1 MVELKTQKSGDVVIP
16 MEPEN
21 QMDLQLVVG
30 DLTAAIDGSPWTP
43 FDNRIVAFLSDVSKF
58 LLSDSKSRKLPDL
71 VSFAYW
77 CRPSHIEQLKKKS
90 GEIDSLIGRGTVFHI
105 PPTNVPL
112 NFAYSL
118 VTGLLAGNTNIVRV
132 PNLESI
138 EVQQVIHVLKSILL
152 KSEHLELSD
161 RVCIIRYGHVD
172 EITQYISELT
182 NARVIWGGDSAVRH
196 IRSVPTNP
204 RSVDI
209 SFADRISI
217 ALVKSS
223 AVNSALDKELI
234 QIAEHFYV
242 DGYTFNQ
249 NACSSPRLVV
259 WDGTEV
265 ENKLAASVFWNAVS
279 RVAITRGEVEPV
291 HIMNRLV
298 ETCENLSKNKNI
310 KSIDGLFEPAVRLE
324 LIDETHW
331 EETSSLRFG
340 TFTQSSI
347 SKIQELKDVLNP
359 RVQTI
364 SYFGYSKLEFED
376 AEVKL
381 ILQSVDRVVPFGQAL
396 NFELI
401 WDGYDLIRSLARR
414 VVIR

>member
-1 MVELKTQKSGDVVIP
+1 MDELKTQKFGDAVTPTEHEIQK
-16 MEPEN
+16 N
-21 QMDLQLVVG
+21 LQLVVG
-30 DLTAAIDGSPWTP
+30 DLTATIGGNPWTP
-43 FDNRIVAFLSDVSKF
+43 FDNRIVAFLSDVSKG

-77 CRPSHIEQLKKKS
+77 CRPSNIEQLKKRS

-132 PNLESI
+132 PNLESV
-138 EVQQVIHVLKSILL
+138 EVQQVIDALKSILL
-152 KSEHLELSD
+152 KSEHSELMD
-161 RVCIIRYGHVD
+161 RVCIVRYGHVD
-172 EITQYISELT
+172 EITQYISEHT

-204 RSVDI
+204 RSIDI

-223 AVNSALDKELI
+223 AVNGASDIELN
-234 QIAEHFYV
+234 QIAERFYV

-265 ENKLAASVFWNAVS
+265 ENKLAAAVFWEAVS
-279 RVAITRGEVEPV
+279 RVALTRAEVEPV
-291 HIMNRLV
+291 HVMNRLV

-324 LIDETHW
+324 LIDETLW

-340 TFTQSSI
+340 TFTQKRI
-347 SKIQELKDVLNP
+347 SKIQEVKEVLNQ

-376 AEVKL
+376 TEIKM

-396 NFELI
+396 TFELI
-401 WDGYDLIRSLARR
+401 WDGYDLIRCLSRS

>member
-1 MVELKTQKSGDVVIP
+1 MDELKTQKCGDAVTPTEHEIQT
-16 MEPEN
+16 N
-21 QMDLQLVVG
+21 LQLVVG
-30 DLTAAIDGSPWTP
+30 DLTATIGGNPWTP
-43 FDNRIVAFLSDVSKF
+43 FDNRIVSFLSDVSKF
-58 LLSDSKSRKLPDL
+58 LLSDSNSRKLPDL
-71 VSFAYW
+71 VSFAFW
-77 CRPSHIEQLKKKS
+77 CRPSNIEQLKKKS
-90 GEIDSLIGRGTVFHI
+90 GEMDSLIGRGTVFHI

-132 PNLESI
+132 PNLESV
-138 EVQQVIHVLKSILL
+138 EVQQVIHAVKLILL
-152 KSEHLELSD
+152 KSKHSEIIN
-161 RVCIIRYGHVD
+161 RVCIVRYGHID
-172 EITQYISELT
+172 EITQYFSEHT

-204 RSVDI
+204 RSIDI

-223 AVNSALDKELI
+223 AVIGASDNELN
-234 QIAEHFYV
+234 QIAEYFYV

-265 ENKLAASVFWNAVS
+265 ENKLAAPLFWRAVS
-279 RVAITRGEVEPV
+279 RVALARAEVEPV
-291 HIMNRLV
+291 HVMNRLV
-298 ETCENLSKNKNI
+298 ETCENLAKNKNI

-324 LIDETHW
+324 LIDETLW

-340 TFTQSSI
+340 TFTQRSI
-347 SKIQELKDVLNP
+347 SKIQEVKDVLNQ

-376 AEVKL
+376 AEIKM

-396 NFELI
+396 TFDLI
-401 WDGYDLIRSLARR
+401 WDGYDLIRCLSRR

>member
-1 MVELKTQKSGDVVIP
+1 MDELKTQKFGDAVTP
-16 MEPEN
+16 MGHEIHKN
-21 QMDLQLVVG
+21 LQLVIG
-30 DLTAAIDGSPWTP
+30 DLTATIGGNPWKP
-43 FDNRIVAFLSDVSKF
+43 FDNRTVAFLSDVSKF
-58 LLSDSKSRKLPDL
+58 LLIDSNSRKLPDL

-77 CRPSHIEQLKKKS
+77 CRLSNIDQLKKKS
-90 GEIDSLIGRGTVFHI
+90 GEIDALIGRGTVFHI
-105 PPTNVPL
+105 PTTNVPL

-138 EVQQVIHVLKSILL
+138 EVQQVIHALKSILL
-152 KSEHLELSD
+152 KSEHSELMD
-161 RVCIIRYGHVD
+161 RVCIVRYGHID
-172 EITQYISELT
+172 EITQYFSEHT

-204 RSVDI
+204 RSIDI

-217 ALVKSS
+217 ALIKSS
-223 AVNSALDKELI
+223 AVNGASDNELI
-234 QIAEHFYV
+234 KIAEHFYV

-249 NACSSPRLVV
+249 NACSSPRRVV

-265 ENKLAASVFWNAVS
+265 ENKLAASLFWKAVS
-279 RVAITRGEVEPV
+279 RVALTRAEVEPV
-291 HIMNRLV
+291 HVMNRLV

-310 KSIDGLFEPAVRLE
+310 KSVDGLFEAAVRLE
-324 LIDETHW
+324 LIDETLW

-340 TFTQSSI
+340 TFTQRSI
-347 SKIQELKDVLNP
+347 SKIQEVKDILNQ

-364 SYFGYSKLEFED
+364 SYFGYSKLEFEVP
-376 AEVKL
+376 EIKM

-396 NFELI
+396 TFELI
-401 WDGYDLIRSLARR
+401 WDGYDLIRCLSRR

>member
-1 MVELKTQKSGDVVIP
+1 
-16 MEPEN
+16 
-21 QMDLQLVVG
+21 
-30 DLTAAIDGSPWTP
+30 
-43 FDNRIVAFLSDVSKF
+43 
-58 LLSDSKSRKLPDL
+58 
-71 VSFAYW
+71 
-77 CRPSHIEQLKKKS
+77 
-90 GEIDSLIGRGTVFHI
+90 
-105 PPTNVPL
+105 
-112 NFAYSL
+112 
-118 VTGLLAGNTNIVRV
+118 
-132 PNLESI
+132 
-138 EVQQVIHVLKSILL
+138 
-152 KSEHLELSD
+152 
-161 RVCIIRYGHVD
+161 
-172 EITQYISELT
+172 
-182 NARVIWGGDSAVRH
+182 
-196 IRSVPTNP
+196 
-204 RSVDI
+204 
-209 SFADRISI
+209 
-217 ALVKSS
+217 
-223 AVNSALDKELI
+223 VNSALDKELI